1 MPLLKRK
8 KRILVVEDEPDI
20 RLNLTTLLE
29 AHGYV
34 TTEAE
39 DGEVA
44 LKQLD
49 SGRFDMM
56 VLDLMMPNVDGYE
69 VLQRMKPEVR
79 EELPVI
85 ILTAKNQDEDILKG
99 YTMGATYYVTK
110 PYENSTILN
119 ITRYLLGDLTAEQRR
134 SLERHL

>member
-1 MPLLKRK
+1 MPLMRRK

-20 RLNLTTLLE
+20 RLNLTTMLE
-29 AHGYV
+29 AHGYE
-34 TTEAE
+34 TEDAE

-44 LKQLD
+44 LEHLEAE
-49 SGRFDMM
+49 RFDMM

-69 VLQRMKPEVR
+69 VLQRMSAKVR
-79 EELPVI
+79 EALPVI
-85 ILTAKNQDEDILKG
+85 ILTAKNQDDDILKG

-110 PYENSTILN
+110 PYENSTVLN
-119 ITRYLLGDLTAEQRR
+119 ITRYLLGDLSAEQRR

>member
-1 MPLLKRK
+1 MALLKKK

-29 AHGYV
+29 AHGY
-34 TTEAE
+34 EADE
-39 DGEVA
+39 AQDGAEA
-44 LKQLD
+44 LQKLRAE
-49 SGRFDMM
+49 RFDMM
-56 VLDLMMPNVDGYE
+56 VLDLMMPAVDGYE
-69 VLQRMKPEVR
+69 VLEQMSDAVNENM
-79 EELPVI
+79 PVI

-119 ITRYLLGDLTAEQRR
+119 ITRYFLGDLTAEQKR

>member
-1 MPLLKRK
+1 MPFKRRK

-20 RLNLTTLLE
+20 RLNLTTMLE
-29 AHGYV
+29 AHGYEV
-34 TTEAE
+34 DDAG

-44 LKQLD
+44 LKLLE
-49 SGRFDMM
+49 SERFDMM

-69 VLQRMKPEVR
+69 VLQRMSAEVR
-79 EELPVI
+79 EALPVI

-110 PYENSTILN
+110 PYENSTVLN
-119 ITRYLLGDLTAEQRR
+119 ITRYLLGDLSAEQRR